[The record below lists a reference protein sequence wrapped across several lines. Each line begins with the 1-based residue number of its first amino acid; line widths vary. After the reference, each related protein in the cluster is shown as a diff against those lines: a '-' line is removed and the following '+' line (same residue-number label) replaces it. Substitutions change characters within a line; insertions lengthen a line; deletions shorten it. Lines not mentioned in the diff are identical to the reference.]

1 MYSIELKNLYAR
13 VDSFELKDIN
23 LNIPKGSVIG
33 LLGKNGAGKTTL
45 FHTLLGTHLKYDGD
59 MIING
64 MRYETDEKNI
74 RTSIAIVHDA
84 ININPLAK
92 GNKLYKIYQMIYP
105 NFDGTYFLNLC
116 EEFSI
121 HLDKRINK
129 MSLGMQKKL
138 TMAIALSLK
147 PSILLLDEP
156 FIGIDPIDKQKMMK
170 HVQAFME
177 DENKTVIISSHYVED
192 VEKISDYVAIINDG
206 EIKIFDEKD
215 KILDQYVIVN
225 LSAGH
230 KYISK
235 ISYPKKTSFGI
246 QGLILKSDAD
256 KYNIDCRRP
265 TLEELFIMTNEGGE
279 TNELF

>member
-13 VDSFELKDIN
+13 IDSFELKDIN

-170 HVQAFME
+170 HVQTFME

-192 VEKISDYVAIINDG
+192 IEKVSDYVAIINDG

-225 LSAGH
+225 LSADH

-246 QGLILKSDAD
+246 QGLILKSDAV
-256 KYNIDCRRP
+256 KYSIDYRRP

-279 TNELF
+279 SNELF